1 MILSLGVFALAS
13 FATPGSSSAPV
24 YSFSLGASASDASAS
39 SGGMAKA
46 MADRRSASAAAAEAA
61 QTLRNSRAALETA
74 EAVSNE
80 ANAEAE
86 RLQKL
91 AVQARADFEL
101 AKAERKEVGETA
113 TTGVQDILD
122 DALDQ
127 DAKLTSFTATYEQAR
142 RAYVNSTDEIVV
154 LKKHLAEAEASE
166 KSAAEAA
173 EKATAVAAA
182 AKETADSLS
191 KAAEELNAKAQAD
204 PRTGEIDAEEAK
216 KKTMEV
222 SAAAGKAKAA
232 EIVAARAEKKAADAQ
247 GAHDAEKLLLKT
259 ATEALEDEE
268 ARNERLAAASAQ
280 GEQNMIQQA
289 HATSLARV
297 AAADARSVAESAF
310 YNASSTD
317 SQMEETANKAD
328 EKAAIAATVAAT
340 RDAEAKAAAV
350 AYRAA
355 ADADAIARSQL
366 ALAESEV
373 KVEEKKKVAAANLV
387 AETPESDQTTIVTEK
402 AKRR

>member
-1 MILSLGVFALAS
+1 
-13 FATPGSSSAPV
+13 
-24 YSFSLGASASDASAS
+24 
-39 SGGMAKA
+39 

-127 DAKLTSFTATYEQAR
+127 DAKLTSVTATYEQAR

-154 LKKHLAEAEASE
+154 LKKRLAEAEASE

-317 SQMEETANKAD
+317 SQMEEAANKAD

-387 AETPESDQTTIVTEK
+387 AETPESDQTTIETEK